1 MGLLVGGLAAAG
13 HHTDALTVQEAEL
26 AMERRLGSSEKC
38 ILVVQGNLAN
48 TYQKL
53 GRLEEAMCLRRDVY
67 SGDLRLY
74 GEEHRETL
82 IDAYNYTN
90 DLLRLKRFGEVKQLM
105 RKNMPAARRVL
116 GESNELTLRFRAN
129 YAEALYADP
138 DATLDDLREAVTTL
152 EDTARIGR
160 RVLGNSHPTVR
171 SIEFGLRESRAA
183 LRARETPGGA

>member
-1 MGLLVGGLAAAG
+1 M
-13 HHTDALTVQEAEL
+13 HILTA
-26 AMERRLGSSEKC
+26 K
-38 ILVVQGNLAN
+38 GNLAC
-48 TYQKL
+48 TYQEL

-129 YAEALYADP
+129 YAEALYADT
-138 DATLDDLREAVTTL
+138 DATRDDLREDVK
-152 EDTARIGR
+152 
-160 RVLGNSHPTVR
+160 
-171 SIEFGLRESRAA
+171 
-183 LRARETPGGA
+183 